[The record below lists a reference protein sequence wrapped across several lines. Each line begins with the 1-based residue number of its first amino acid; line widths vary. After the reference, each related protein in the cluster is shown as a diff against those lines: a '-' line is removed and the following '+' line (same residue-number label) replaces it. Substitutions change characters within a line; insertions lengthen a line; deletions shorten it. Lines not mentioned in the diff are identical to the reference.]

1 MNKDMA
7 TGRFSPGRRSV
18 SIPLLMPSP
27 AQPSSAP
34 SPAPPRIH
42 GLGLIGLGAV
52 FSITLTTPVTS
63 LYLGHLGLSTVHI
76 GGIIGAM
83 SLALIVSEVL
93 ALGASSWIGRRFA
106 VLASLGGSAIMFS
119 CFPLAGSL
127 AALYATRLILGAAR
141 GLLWP
146 VLFAEVAEAGSSTRV
161 TAVFALFWMYF
172 GVGQLL
178 GPALGGWLGQ
188 QVSLTAPFFGAAVV
202 SLATAAAVG
211 AIRPV
216 RDIRPNPLPSY
227 AQLLRR
233 SPTVWRAWLLIVCN
247 TVVFGVYTTFLPLY
261 AVGRGRTPEEVGLVF
276 TGGGV
281 AFIIT
286 QVILHRLPLRVS
298 PERLLVLSF
307 LARGVGVGITP
318 WLGSFWEL
326 FTVNFFTSI
335 LGAAVP
341 PALSTRIT
349 DGAPRDNLVA
359 AMGGLNAAADLG
371 FFVGPVLGGVLAG
384 AGVQWAFAL
393 VPAVTLLAVILLVA
407 DPARPQAKRPS
418 FATPGGDGR
427 PPSP

>member
-7 TGRFSPGRRSV
+7 AGRFSPGRRSV

-63 LYLGHLGLSTVHI
+63 LFLGRLGLSTVHI

-93 ALGASSWIGRRFA
+93 ALGASSWMGRRFA

-161 TAVFALFWMYF
+161 TVVFALFWMYF

-188 QVSLTAPFFGAAVV
+188 QVSLTAPFFG
-202 SLATAAAVG
+202 AAVG

-359 AMGGLNAAADLG
+359 AMGC
-371 FFVGPVLGGVLAG
+371 
-384 AGVQWAFAL
+384 
-393 VPAVTLLAVILLVA
+393 
-407 DPARPQAKRPS
+407 
-418 FATPGGDGR
+418 
-427 PPSP
+427 

>member
-1 MNKDMA
+1 MPPPV
-7 TGRFSPGRRSV
+7 RPPF
-18 SIPLLMPSP
+18 IPPHT
-27 AQPSSAP
+27 
-34 SPAPPRIH
+34 PPRIH
-42 GLGLIGLGAV
+42 GLGLVGLGAV

-63 LYLGHLGLSTVHI
+63 LYLGRLGLSTVHI

-93 ALGASSWIGRRFA
+93 ALGASSWVGRRFA
-106 VLASLGGSAIMFS
+106 VLASLVGSALMFS

-161 TAVFALFWMYF
+161 TALFALFWMYF

-178 GPALGGWLGQ
+178 GPAVGGWLGQ
-188 QVSLTAPFFGAAVV
+188 QVSLTAPFFGAAVA
-202 SLATAAAVG
+202 SLATAAAAG
-211 AIRPV
+211 AVRSV
-216 RDIRPNPLPSY
+216 RDVSINPLPSY
-227 AQLLRR
+227 AALLRR

-286 QVILHRLPLRVS
+286 QVVLHRFPLRVS
-298 PERLLVLSF
+298 PERLLILSF
-307 LARGVGVGITP
+307 LARGVGVGVTP

-335 LGAAVP
+335 LGGAIP

-349 DGAPRDNLVA
+349 DRAPRENLVA

-371 FFVGPVLGGVLAG
+371 FFVGPVVGGVLAG
-384 AGVQWAFAL
+384 GGVQWSFAL
-393 VPAVTLLAVILLVA
+393 VPAVTLLAVILLVV
-407 DPARPQAKRPS
+407 DPARPQAERPS
-418 FATPGGDGR
+418 FATFGGNGR
-427 PPSP
+427 PPSQ

>member
-1 MNKDMA
+1 
-7 TGRFSPGRRSV
+7 
-18 SIPLLMPSP
+18 MPSP
-27 AQPSSAP
+27 VQPSSAP
-34 SPAPPRIH
+34 PPTPPRIH

-52 FSITLTTPVTS
+52 FSITLTAPVTS
-63 LYLGHLGLSTVHI
+63 LYLDRLGLSTVHI
-76 GGIIGAM
+76 GGIIGAI

-93 ALGASSWIGRRFA
+93 ALGASSWMGRRLT

-146 VLFAEVAEAGSSTRV
+146 VLFAEVAEAGASAQV
-161 TAVFALFWMYF
+161 QALFALFWLYF

-178 GPALGGWLGQ
+178 GPAVGGWLGQ
-188 QVSLTAPFFGAAVV
+188 QVSLTAPFFGAAVA
-202 SLATAAAVG
+202 SLATAAAAG
-211 AIRPV
+211 AVRPV
-216 RDIRPNPLPSY
+216 RDISPNPLPSY
-227 AQLLRR
+227 AALLRQ
-233 SPTVWRAWLLIVCN
+233 SPAVWRAWLLIVCN

-286 QVILHRLPLRVS
+286 QVILHRIPLRVS
-298 PERLLVLSF
+298 PARLLILSF

-335 LGAAVP
+335 LGAAIP
-341 PALSTRIT
+341 PALSKRIT
-349 DGAPRDNLVA
+349 DRAPRDNLVA

-371 FFVGPVLGGVLAG
+371 FFVGPVVGGVLAG
-384 AGVQWAFAL
+384 GGVQWAFAL
-393 VPAVTLLAVILLVA
+393 VPAVTLLALILLVA
-407 DPARPQAKRPS
+407 DPAHSQGERPS
-418 FATPGGDGR
+418 FATLEGDGP
-427 PPSP
+427 PPSQ

>member
-1 MNKDMA
+1 
-7 TGRFSPGRRSV
+7 
-18 SIPLLMPSP
+18 MPAP
-27 AQPSSAP
+27 VQTSSASAP
-34 SPAPPRIH
+34 TPPRIH

-63 LYLGHLGLSTVHI
+63 LYLGRLGLSTVHI

-106 VLASLGGSAIMFS
+106 VLVSLAGSAIMFS

-127 AALYATRLILGAAR
+127 VALYATRLVLGTAR

-161 TAVFALFWMYF
+161 TALFALFWLYF
-172 GVGQLL
+172 GIGQLL
-178 GPALGGWLGQ
+178 GPAVGGWLGQ
-188 QVSLTAPFFGAAVV
+188 QVSLTAPFFAAAVA

-211 AIRPV
+211 AVRPV
-216 RDIRPNPLPSY
+216 RDISPNPLPSY
-227 AQLLRR
+227 AALLRR

-247 TVVFGVYTTFLPLY
+247 TIVFGVYTTFLPLY
-261 AVGRGRTPEEVGLVF
+261 AVSRGRTPEEVGLVF

-286 QVILHRLPLRVS
+286 QVILHRMPLRVS
-298 PERLLVLSF
+298 PERLLILAF
-307 LARGVGVGITP
+307 LARGVGVGVTP
-318 WLGSFWEL
+318 WLGSFWGL
-326 FTVNFFTSI
+326 FAVNFFTSI

-371 FFVGPVLGGVLAG
+371 FFVGPVVGGVLAG
-384 AGVQWAFAL
+384 AGMQWAFAL

-407 DPARPQAKRPS
+407 DPARRQAERSS

-427 PPSP
+427 PPSQ

>member
-7 TGRFSPGRRSV
+7 NWAVPTRPPVRSI
-18 SIPLLMPSP
+18 SLLMPSP
-27 AQPSSAP
+27 AQSSSSAP
-34 SPAPPRIH
+34 PTPPRVH
-42 GLGLIGLGAV
+42 GLGLVGLGAV

-63 LYLGHLGLSTVHI
+63 LYLGRLGLSTVHI

-93 ALGASSWIGRRFA
+93 ALGASSWMGRRFA
-106 VLASLGGSAIMFS
+106 VLASLAGSATMFI

-127 AALYATRLILGAAR
+127 AALYATRLILGGAR

-146 VLFAEVAEAGSSTRV
+146 VLFAEVAEAGSSTGV
-161 TAVFALFWMYF
+161 TALFALFWMYF
-172 GVGQLL
+172 GIGQLL

-188 QVSLTAPFFGAAVV
+188 QVSLAAPFFGAAVV
-202 SLATAAAVG
+202 SLATATAVG
-211 AIRPV
+211 AVRPV
-216 RDIRPNPLPSY
+216 RDISPNPLPSY
-227 AQLLRR
+227 AALLRQ

-261 AVGRGRTPEEVGLVF
+261 AVGRGRTPEEIGLVF

-286 QVILHRLPLRVS
+286 QVILHRVPLRVS

-318 WLGSFWEL
+318 WLGSFWGL

-371 FFVGPVLGGVLAG
+371 FFVGPVVGGVLAG
-384 AGVQWAFAL
+384 GGVQWAFAL
-393 VPAVTLLAVILLVA
+393 VPAVTLLALILLIA
-407 DPARPQAKRPS
+407 DPARSQANRPS
-418 FATPGGDGR
+418 FTTPEANGQ

>member
-1 MNKDMA
+1 MP
-7 TGRFSPGRRSV
+7 FSLP
-18 SIPLLMPSP
+18 
-27 AQPSSAP
+27 PSSAAP
-34 SPAPPRIH
+34 PTPPRIH
-42 GLGLIGLGAV
+42 GLGLVGLGAV

-76 GGIIGAM
+76 GGVIGAM

-93 ALGASSWIGRRFA
+93 ALGASSWVGRRFA
-106 VLASLGGSAIMFS
+106 VLASLGGSALMFS
-119 CFPLAGSL
+119 CFPLVGSL

-161 TAVFALFWMYF
+161 TALFALFWMYF

-202 SLATAAAVG
+202 SLATAAAAG
-211 AIRPV
+211 AVRPV
-216 RDIRPNPLPSY
+216 RDISPNPLPSY
-227 AQLLRR
+227 AALLRR

-247 TVVFGVYTTFLPLY
+247 TIVFGVYMTFLPLY

-276 TGGGV
+276 TGGAI

-286 QVILHRLPLRVS
+286 QVVLHRIPLRVS
-298 PERLLVLSF
+298 PERLLILSF

-359 AMGGLNAAADLG
+359 AMGGLNAAADIG
-371 FFVGPVLGGVLAG
+371 FFVGPVVGGILAGGGV
-384 AGVQWAFAL
+384 QRAFAL
-393 VPAVTLLAVILLVA
+393 VPVVTLLAVVLLVA
-407 DPARPQAKRPS
+407 DPARPRVERPS
-418 FATPGGDGR
+418 FATPEGGDR
-427 PPSP
+427 PPSL